1 VMGAPR
7 SIRTGVNHLWRKAP
21 LALLRYPGLFAAI
34 AVGSLLLVVAAAAYP
49 LFISATASDLVNS
62 QLQRATITRFS
73 GGITYEREELPFG
86 KLAPSGADD
95 GPLHEQLDS
104 MFRQRAARNDL
115 LGPTLANIVGGT
127 VSVGPPGHPA
137 QQRTGRLFAGEQ
149 ALQHVRILEG
159 TDGDGVWLPDLI
171 ARALH
176 LGAGD
181 RVRFTGQRGDSVELV
196 VDGVYRALYTYTAEP
211 LPGYWLNWREQI
223 CGGFAV
229 CSPPPPQ
236 FIILDRSQLIR
247 VSEALGIHSATF
259 LWQAPLREGAA
270 ITLEQA
276 TDLRR
281 FAERFKAEIS
291 DDSTYVGR
299 AFACCDVLGPR
310 LYRRL
315 TAFRTAIDEVLL
327 EAERRV
333 AALEGPAVLL
343 RVAGIVVAL
352 LVVGAAGTFALAA
365 REVDAGLLF
374 ARGGGPF
381 AVGTKGSLES
391 LLPGFVG
398 GAVGLGLAFG
408 LVTILGPNGAIS
420 DDAIASAFQASALA
434 LLGALVLLGL
444 VSAVSFLHRSERH
457 RDGLAAVTRLPWEIA
472 LIALAVV
479 ILRRLQMGGAV
490 VVDNATDVR
499 RPSPLL
505 LLFPVLFLAGFAAIG
520 SRLLQAAARWL
531 RPRSGG
537 LSSWAYLALHRLAA
551 APRLVVLLVAGSAIS
566 LGILVQGQALVSSL
580 ETTVEA
586 KAKVFLGSD
595 VQGRVDYQTPV
606 PESFP
611 MPMTRVVRRLNAGSL
626 QPTGPT
632 FDLLAID
639 SSTFVEAAYWNE
651 DFAGEPLQ
659 EIVDQLDDPRAP
671 RVPVVLS
678 GGSDYDLASI
688 LIDREEVPVE
698 VIAQT
703 EAFPGMSSLR
713 PLVVVDEAALHA
725 ALRLP
730 ASPLNVPSAST
741 ELWVRGDETAATHAL
756 EALEFPPT
764 LVLTASD
771 IEDIPYIAAVV
782 DTFVVL
788 NALGLAAAVL
798 VIAAML
804 MYLQSRQR
812 SQLVSYG
819 LSLRMGM
826 THEAHRRSL
835 VAELGTMLCSSYAM
849 AVVLALVA
857 VVLMMPMLDP
867 LEAIP
872 PGPLFVSPTVLVT
885 IALGVLGVVTWL
897 GGWVANR
904 RARRLDLGEV
914 MRLAG

>member
-1 VMGAPR
+1 MRATRDLG
-7 SIRTGVNHLWRKAP
+7 TGVNHLWRKAP
-21 LALLRYPGLFAAI
+21 LALFRYPGLFAAV
-34 AVGSLLLVVAAAAYP
+34 AAGCLLLVVAAAAYP

-62 QLQRATITRFS
+62 QLQRATVTRFS

-86 KLAPSGADD
+86 KLAPSGSNE
-95 GPLHEQLDS
+95 GLLYEQLDT

-127 VSVGPPGHPA
+127 VSVSPA
-137 QQRTGRLFAGEQ
+137 GRPVQQRTGRLFAGDQ

-176 LGAGD
+176 LGVGD
-181 RVRFTGQRGDSVELV
+181 RVHLSDQGGHSVGLV
-196 VDGVYRALYTYTAEP
+196 IDGVYRSLYTYTAEP
-211 LPGYWLNWREQI
+211 LPGYWLSWREQI

-236 FIILDRSQLIR
+236 FMILDRDQLIR
-247 VSEALGIHSATF
+247 VSKALGIHSATF
-259 LWQAPLREGAA
+259 LWQAPLREGAD

-276 TDLRR
+276 TDLQR

-310 LYRRL
+310 FFPRL
-315 TAFRTAIDEVLL
+315 TAFRTAIDEVIL

-343 RVAGIVVAL
+343 RVAGILVAL

-374 ARGGGPF
+374 ARGEGPF

-391 LLPGFVG
+391 LLPGCVG
-398 GAVGLGLAFG
+398 GAVGLGLTFG
-408 LVTILGPNGAIS
+408 LVVILGPDGAIS
-420 DDAIASAFQASALA
+420 DDAIASALQAAALA
-434 LLGALVLLGL
+434 VLGALVLLGL

-457 RDGLAAVTRLPWEIA
+457 RDRLRAVARLPWEIA

-479 ILRRLQMGGAV
+479 ILRRLQTGGAV

-520 SRLLQAAARWL
+520 SRLLPVAARWL
-531 RPRSGG
+531 RPRSGR
-537 LSSWAYLALHRLAA
+537 LSSWAYLAVHRLAA

-580 ETTVEA
+580 ETTVDA

-606 PESFP
+606 PESFA

-639 SSTFVEAAYWNE
+639 SSTFVKAAYWN
-651 DFAGEPLQ
+651 DNFAQEPLQ
-659 EIVDQLDDPRAP
+659 QIMDRLDDRRTS
-671 RVPVVLS
+671 RVPVVVA
-678 GGSDYDLASI
+678 GGYDYDPATI
-688 LIDREEVPVE
+688 RIDSEEVPVD
-698 VIAQT
+698 VVAWAD
-703 EAFPGMSSLR
+703 AFPGMSSLR
-713 PLVVVDEAALHA
+713 PLIVVGEAALA
-725 ALRLP
+725 GALTLP
-730 ASPLNVPSAST
+730 ANPLNVPSAST
-741 ELWVRGDETAATHAL
+741 ELWVRGDEKAARRAL
-756 EALEFPPT
+756 ARLEFPPT
-764 LVLTASD
+764 LVLSASE

-788 NALGLAAAVL
+788 NGLGLAASVL

-812 SQLVSYG
+812 SQVVSYG

-826 THEAHRRSL
+826 THDAHRRSL
-835 VAELGTMLCSSYAM
+835 VAELGTMLWSSYAM
-849 AVVLALVA
+849 AVVLALLA

-885 IALGVLGVVTWL
+885 VAFGVLAAITWL
-897 GGWVANR
+897 GGWLANR
-904 RARRLDLGEV
+904 RARRLDFGEV

>member
-1 VMGAPR
+1 MGTSR
-7 SIRTGVNHLWRKAP
+7 DLGTGINHLWRKAP
-21 LALLRYPGLFAAI
+21 LALVRYPGLFAAV
-34 AVGSLLLVVAAAAYP
+34 AFGCLLLVVAAAAYP

-62 QLQRATITRFS
+62 EIDRPTVSRFS
-73 GGITYEREELPFG
+73 AGITYEREDLPFR
-86 KLAPSGADD
+86 KLAPQDDD
-95 GPLHEQLDS
+95 GPLHERLDS
-104 MFRQRAARNDL
+104 IFSERAARSGL
-115 LGPTLANIVGGT
+115 LDATLANIVGGT
-127 VSVGPPGHPA
+127 VSVSPLGRPA
-137 QQRTGRLFAGEQ
+137 QRTGRLFAGEQ

-159 TDGDGVWLPDLI
+159 NEGDGVWLPDLI
-171 ARALH
+171 AGALH

-181 RVRFTGQRGDSVELV
+181 RVRFTGQGGDFAELS
-196 VDGVYRALYTYTAEP
+196 VDGVYRALYTAEP
-211 LPGYWLNWREQI
+211 LPGYWLSWREQI
-223 CGGFAV
+223 CGGFAA

-236 FIILDRSQLIR
+236 FMILDRDQLIR

-270 ITLEQA
+270 ITLQQA
-276 TDLRR
+276 TDLQR
-281 FAERFKAEIS
+281 FARRFKAQIS

-299 AFACCDVLGPR
+299 AFECCHRLGPR
-310 LYRRL
+310 LYPRL
-315 TAFRTAIDEVLL
+315 TAFRTAIDEVSL
-327 EAERRV
+327 AAQRRV

-343 RVAGIVVAL
+343 RVAGMVVAL
-352 LVVGAAGTFALAA
+352 LVVGAAGTFGLAA

-374 ARGGGPF
+374 ARGEGPL
-381 AVGTKGSLES
+381 AVGTKGTLES
-391 LLPGFVG
+391 VIPGSAG
-398 GAVGLGLAFG
+398 GVVGLGLAFV
-408 LVTILGPNGAIS
+408 LVFSLGPDGAIS
-420 DDAIASAFQASALA
+420 RNAIASALQATAVA
-434 LLGALVLLGL
+434 VLGALVLLGL

-457 RDGLAAVTRLPWEIA
+457 RDRLRAVARLPWEFA
-472 LIALAVV
+472 LIALAWV
-479 ILRRLQMGGAV
+479 ILRRLQTGGAV
-490 VVDNATDVR
+490 VVDSATDVR

-520 SRLLQAAARWL
+520 SRLLPAAARWV

-537 LSSWAYLALHRLAA
+537 LSSWAYLAVHRLAA

-566 LGILVQGQALVSSL
+566 IGILVQGQALVSSL

-639 SSTFVEAAYWNE
+639 SSTFVEAAYWNG
-651 DFAGEPLQ
+651 DFGEEPLQ
-659 EIVDQLDDPRAP
+659 EIVDQLDDPGAP

-678 GGSDYDLASI
+678 GGSDYDPASI
-688 LIDREEVPVE
+688 LIDREDVPVK
-698 VIAQT
+698 VVGRT

-713 PLVVVDEAALHA
+713 PLVVVDEAGLIA
-725 ALRLP
+725 ALTLP

-756 EALEFPPT
+756 KALEFPPT
-764 LVLTASD
+764 LVLTASE

-885 IALGVLGVVTWL
+885 VALGVLGVITWL
-897 GGWVANR
+897 GGWLANR

>member
-1 VMGAPR
+1 MRATRDLG
-7 SIRTGVNHLWRKAP
+7 TGVNHLWRKAP
-21 LALLRYPGLFAAI
+21 LALFRYPGLLAAV
-34 AVGSLLLVVAAAAYP
+34 AAGCLLLVVAAAAYP

-62 QLQRATITRFS
+62 QLQRATVTRFS

-86 KLAPSGADD
+86 KLAPSGSDE
-95 GPLHEQLDS
+95 GLLYKQLDT
-104 MFRQRAARNDL
+104 MFRQKAARNDL

-127 VSVGPPGHPA
+127 VSVSPPGHPA
-137 QQRTGRLFAGEQ
+137 RQRTGRLFAGDQ
-149 ALQHVRILEG
+149 ALQRVRILEG

-181 RVRFTGQRGDSVELV
+181 RVRFSDQRGHSVGLV

-211 LPGYWLNWREQI
+211 LPGYWLSWREQI

-236 FIILDRSQLIR
+236 FMILDRDQLIR
-247 VSEALGIHSATF
+247 VSKALGIHSGTF
-259 LWQAPLREGAA
+259 LWQAPLREGAD

-276 TDLRR
+276 TDLQR

-310 LYRRL
+310 FFPRL
-315 TAFRTAIDEVLL
+315 TAFRTAIDEVIL

-343 RVAGIVVAL
+343 RVAGIFVAL

-374 ARGGGPF
+374 ARGEGPF

-391 LLPGFVG
+391 LLPGCVG

-408 LVTILGPNGAIS
+408 LVIILGPDGAIS
-420 DDAIASAFQASALA
+420 DDAIASALQAAALA
-434 LLGALVLLGL
+434 VLGALALLGL
-444 VSAVSFLHRSERH
+444 VSAVSFLHRSQH
-457 RDGLAAVTRLPWEIA
+457 RDRLRAVARLPWEIA

-479 ILRRLQMGGAV
+479 ILRCLQTGGAV

-520 SRLLQAAARWL
+520 SRLLPVAARWL
-531 RPRSGG
+531 RPRSGR
-537 LSSWAYLALHRLAA
+537 LSSWAYLAVHRLAA

-606 PESFP
+606 PESFA

-626 QPTGPT
+626 RPGGAK
-632 FDLLAID
+632 FDLLAVD
-639 SSTFVEAAYWNE
+639 SSTFVKAAYWND
-651 DFAGEPLQ
+651 DFAQQPLQ
-659 EIVDQLDDPRAP
+659 QIVDRLDHLGAG
-671 RVPVVLS
+671 RVPVVLA
-678 GGSDYDLASI
+678 GGYDYDPATI
-688 LIDREEVPVE
+688 RIDREEVPVD
-698 VIAQT
+698 VVART
-703 EAFPGMSSLR
+703 DAFPGMSSLR
-713 PLVVVDEAALHA
+713 PLVVVDEAALA
-725 ALRLP
+725 GALTLP
-730 ASPLNVPSAST
+730 ASPLNVPGAST

-756 EALEFPPT
+756 AALEFPPT
-764 LVLTASD
+764 LVLTASE

-788 NALGLAAAVL
+788 NALGLAASVL

-812 SQLVSYG
+812 SQVVSYG

-826 THEAHRRSL
+826 THETHRRSL

-849 AVVLALVA
+849 AVVLALLA
-857 VVLMMPMLDP
+857 VVLMMPVLDP

-872 PGPLFVSPTVLVT
+872 PGPLFVSPTFLVT
-885 IALGVLGVVTWL
+885 VGLGVLAAVTWL
-897 GGWVANR
+897 GGWLANR
-904 RARRLDLGEV
+904 RARRLDFGEV

>member
-1 VMGAPR
+1 MGTAR
-7 SIRTGVNHLWRKAP
+7 SIGTGVNHLWRKAP
-21 LALLRYPGLFAAI
+21 LAFVRYPGLFAAV
-34 AVGSLLLVVAAAAYP
+34 AVGCLLLVVAAAAYP
-49 LFISATASDLVNS
+49 LFISATAGDLVNS
-62 QLQRATITRFS
+62 QLNRPTLTRFS

-95 GPLHEQLDS
+95 GLLHEQLDS

-127 VSVGPPGHPA
+127 VSVSPPGHPA
-137 QQRTGRLFAGEQ
+137 QQRIGRLFAGEQ

-171 ARALH
+171 ASALH

-181 RVRFTGQRGDSVELV
+181 RVRFTGKRGDSIELI

-236 FIILDRSQLIR
+236 FMILDRSQLIR
-247 VSEALGIHSATF
+247 VSQALGIHSATF
-259 LWQAPLREGAA
+259 LWQAPLREGA

-276 TDLRR
+276 TDLQR
-281 FAERFKAEIS
+281 FAGRFKAEIS

-299 AFACCDVLGPR
+299 AFACCHRLGPR
-310 LYRRL
+310 LYPRL
-315 TAFRTAIDEVLL
+315 TAFRTAIDEVIL

-374 ARGGGPF
+374 ARGEGPF

-391 LLPGFVG
+391 LLPGFIG

-408 LVTILGPNGAIS
+408 LVTILGPDGAIS

-434 LLGALVLLGL
+434 VLGALVLLGL
-444 VSAVSFLHRSERH
+444 VSAVSFLHRSEHH
-457 RDGLAAVTRLPWEIA
+457 RDRLRGVARLPWEIA

-479 ILRRLQMGGAV
+479 ILRRLQTGGAV
-490 VVDNATDVR
+490 VVESATDVR
-499 RPSPLL
+499 RPNPLL
-505 LLFPVLFLAGFAAIG
+505 LLFPVLFLTGFAAIG
-520 SRLLQAAARWL
+520 SRLLPVAARWL
-531 RPRSGG
+531 RPRSGR
-537 LSSWAYLALHRLAA
+537 LSSWAYLAVHRLAA

-566 LGILVQGQALVSSL
+566 LGILIQGQALVSSL

-606 PESFP
+606 PESFA

-626 QPTGPT
+626 QPVGAT

-639 SSTFVEAAYWNE
+639 SSTFVRAVYWND
-651 DFAGEPLQ
+651 DFAQQPLQ
-659 EIVDQLDDPRAP
+659 QIVDRLDDLGAG
-671 RVPVVLS
+671 RVPVVLA
-678 GGSDYDLASI
+678 GGYDYDPATI
-688 LIDREEVPVE
+688 QIDSEEVPVD
-698 VIAQT
+698 VVART
-703 EAFPGMSSLR
+703 DAFPGMSSLR
-713 PLVVVDEAALHA
+713 PLIVVDEATLLGALT
-725 ALRLP
+725 LP

-741 ELWVRGDETAATHAL
+741 ELWVRGDENPARHAL
-756 EALEFPPT
+756 AALEFPPT
-764 LVLTASD
+764 LVLSASE
-771 IEDIPYIAAVV
+771 IEDIPYISAVV

-885 IALGVLGVVTWL
+885 GAFGVLAAITWL
-897 GGWVANR
+897 GGWLANR
-904 RARRLDLGEV
+904 RARRLDLGQV
-914 MRLAG
+914 MRLAS